1 MRVNVHKAFSERF
14 NVKGVEIYATTEGNC
29 CLVNMDGRY
38 GACGFI
44 PLLNLYI
51 PVNILPLYII
61 KIDNDKMPIRNI
73 NGFCIQCDIGEKG
86 LIVGAIDKSTKSDY
100 SGYANNSQDTQKK
113 VITNLFKKG
122 QNAFNTGWLF
132 TNRILK

>member
-14 NVKGVEIYATTEGNC
+14 GVKGVEIYATTEGNC
-29 CLVNMDGRY
+29 CLVNMDGLY

-51 PVNILPLYII
+51 PINILPLYII
-61 KIDNDKMPIRNI
+61 KIDKDMVPVRDKR
-73 NGFCIQCDIGEKG
+73 GFCVQCDIGEKG

-100 SGYANNSQDTQKK
+100 SGYANNNQDTQKK
-113 VITNLFKKG
+113 VTTKWNLIKTETILT
-122 QNAFNTGWLF
+122 QN
-132 TNRILK
+132 